1 VVEWVPCSHVA
12 HAYRGPRTK
21 SVHPPSGNPYQSTI
35 VSDSSLIHCVLHILL
50 IISFQYKNHMR
61 LAEVWMDEYKEYY
74 YIRDPSISKL
84 NFGEFLSVQ
93 ELLYFKTNLT

>member
-1 VVEWVPCSHVA
+1 
-12 HAYRGPRTK
+12 
-21 SVHPPSGNPYQSTI
+21 
-35 VSDSSLIHCVLHILL
+35 
-50 IISFQYKNHMR
+50 MR